1 MLRYSPAVTYRY
13 KPEVL
18 AELAGYGVFP
28 QPHTRPELVI
38 EFMRDLY
45 RTELR
50 RLRDQLVSGRIPKVG
65 YYGRVV
71 AMRRKYP
78 IVSLKPHELVE
89 T

>member
-1 MLRYSPAVTYRY
+1 VIYRY

-28 QPHTRPELVI
+28 KPHTRPELVI

-50 RLRDQLVSGRIPKVG
+50 RLRDQLLRGEIRKPD

-78 IVSLKPHELVE
+78 VVSLKPHQLVAD
-89 T
+89 